1 MSSPSASV
9 SSPSVSSVPSASVP
23 SSSPSVSLEI
33 DYRERE
39 ILAKMEGYSDINFTN
54 QNLLIGDFI
63 FRNERGEILL
73 IIERKT
79 IKDLCA
85 SIIDSRFR
93 EQKERLIESVHDPS
107 KIVYILEGSK
117 RIKGKGTLSKTI
129 MDSAIQNLIFKHQFK
144 VLFTESVDDTVDQL
158 KMFYKKLKD
167 DSFSLATV
175 QPATLIKK
183 SSKII
188 DNIYINQLSVIPG
201 VSLSIA
207 NKISERY
214 PSFFELIKAYTTSTN
229 CELLLADIQLG
240 NKRKLGKCLS
250 KKIYECLMD
259 VTKVVTKVDEVVVVN
274 KVAEVVDV
282 NKVAEVVDVSKLNVK
297 LNCVL

>member
-1 MSSPSASV
+1 
-9 SSPSVSSVPSASVP
+9 
-23 SSSPSVSLEI
+23 VSLGI

-39 ILAKMEGYSDINFTN
+39 ILAKMEGFSDINFTN

-167 DSFSLATV
+167 DSFSLATI

-214 PSFFELIKAYTTSTN
+214 PSFFELIKAYTTSTD

-259 VTKVVTKVDEVVVVN
+259 VAKVT
-274 KVAEVVDV
+274 EVVDV
-282 NKVAEVVDVSKLNVK
+282 TEAEDVNKVDVVEVNKLNVK

>member
-1 MSSPSASV
+1 
-9 SSPSVSSVPSASVP
+9 
-23 SSSPSVSLEI
+23 
-33 DYRERE
+33 
-39 ILAKMEGYSDINFTN
+39 
-54 QNLLIGDFI
+54 
-63 FRNERGEILL
+63 
-73 IIERKT
+73 
-79 IKDLCA
+79 
-85 SIIDSRFR
+85 
-93 EQKERLIESVHDPS
+93 
-107 KIVYILEGSK
+107 
-117 RIKGKGTLSKTI
+117 

-144 VLFTESVDDTVDQL
+144 VLFTESVDDTVDQI

-167 DSFSLATV
+167 YSFSLSTV

-214 PSFFELIKAYTTSTN
+214 PSFFELIKAYTTSTDS
-229 CELLLADIQLG
+229 ELLLADIQLG

-259 VTKVVTKVDEVVVVN
+259 VTKVTEVVDVTEVVVVTEVIDVN

-282 NKVAEVVDVSKLNVK
+282 NKVDVVDVDKLNVK

>member
-1 MSSPSASV
+1 
-9 SSPSVSSVPSASVP
+9 
-23 SSSPSVSLEI
+23 VSLEI

-39 ILAKMEGYSDINFTN
+39 ILAKMEGFSDINFTN

-259 VTKVVTKVDEVVVVN
+259 VAKVTEDVVTVAEDVVTVAEDVVN
-274 KVAEVVDV
+274 KVED
-282 NKVAEVVDVSKLNVK
+282 DKLNVK